1 MRVKFIDVHSHI
13 LPGLDDGS
21 KGLEQSVAMLRI
33 AYEEG
38 IGTIVAT
45 PHNMPGKGCPSAE
58 TIRKRMEALR
68 QAAVAEGIPVR
79 LLMGTEYFYREK
91 VLELLEENRA
101 ITYPGTNCVL
111 VEFDPFA
118 DRLYIRNAAREIWAL
133 GYVPVLA
140 HVERYAS
147 LMEKNYAVIA
157 DMRKMGALI
166 QVNCSSVIG
175 ENGRKVQKDVKA
187 LLKAGLVDLVGTDA
201 HGDGR
206 RAPRMMECQK
216 YIEKKFGSGTVEQ
229 LFCAR
234 ALKREMMKNE
244 DGYAEQ

>member
-1 MRVKFIDVHSHI
+1 MKFIDVHSHI
-13 LPGLDDGS
+13 LPELDDGS
-21 KGLEQSVAMLRI
+21 KSMEQSVSMLRI
-33 AYEEG
+33 AFEEG
-38 IGTIVAT
+38 IGTIIAT

-58 TIRKRMEALR
+58 KIQRRITALR
-68 QAAVAEGIPVR
+68 QAAKEEGIPVKIF
-79 LLMGTEYFYREK
+79 MGTEYFFREE
-91 VLELLEENRA
+91 VLELLEENQA

-118 DRLYIRNAAREIWAL
+118 DKLYIRNAAREIWAL

-147 LMEKNYAVIA
+147 LMERDYAVIA
-157 DMRKMGALI
+157 DMQKMGALI

-201 HGDGR
+201 HSDGR
-206 RAPRMMECQK
+206 RAPRMLECEK
-216 YIEKKFGSGTVEQ
+216 YIEKKFGSETAEQ
-229 LFCAR
+229 LFRAR
-234 ALKREMMKNE
+234 ALRREMMKNE